1 MDEDKKIEAGEQEE
15 KELTAKE
22 KIEVLS
28 TTFLFM
34 LIFWT
39 CISHTQLERQEEAK
53 LKAKFPM
60 VGRPGLPGKPAG
72 GKWNGWSGLYWL
84 NFCDVP
90 R

>member
-34 LIFWT
+34 LI
-39 CISHTQLERQEEAK
+39 
-53 LKAKFPM
+53 
-60 VGRPGLPGKPAG
+60 V
-72 GKWNGWSGLYWL
+72 
-84 NFCDVP
+84 
-90 R
+90 

>member
-34 LIFWT
+34 LIF
-39 CISHTQLERQEEAK
+39 
-53 LKAKFPM
+53 
-60 VGRPGLPGKPAG
+60 
-72 GKWNGWSGLYWL
+72 
-84 NFCDVP
+84 
-90 R
+90 